1 MSHLNT
7 YTTSNFACKESKMTI
22 NTETPQ
28 AILVYFQKIIDS
40 NIGNALL
47 SLPFAILIPES
58 LKVIFEGTVYRDFY
72 VIAFVFLICF
82 LLFTFVFIIDFITG
96 LNASKKE
103 ALEAKQTDYVKS
115 GRLWSSF
122 WKLAVFF
129 VITFP
134 LFCFISVFYLLEMNF
149 IYYLLLSIAVIFMM
163 LATFVEIFSIGENLK
178 RVYNK
183 KPDYFV
189 YFDMI
194 SKALERLFTKK
205 LNKLDDQ

>member
-1 MSHLNT
+1 MSHVD
-7 YTTSNFACKESKMTI
+7 TTLSANFAENKSRMTI
-22 NTETPQ
+22 NSEIPS
-28 AILVYFQKIIDS
+28 ALIEHFLKIWHAGYGS
-40 NIGNALL
+40 ALMTI
-47 SLPFAILIPES
+47 PFAIGIPDV
-58 LKVIFEGTVYRDFY
+58 LKSIFQNTEHREFY

-96 LNASKKE
+96 INASKKE
-103 ALEAKQTDYVKS
+103 ALLSKKDNYISS

-129 VITFP
+129 VISFP
-134 LFCFISVFYLLEMNF
+134 LFSFISIFYLLEMNF

-178 RVYNK
+178 RIYGK

-189 YFDMI
+189 YFDMM

-205 LNKLDDQ
+205 LNNLKDK